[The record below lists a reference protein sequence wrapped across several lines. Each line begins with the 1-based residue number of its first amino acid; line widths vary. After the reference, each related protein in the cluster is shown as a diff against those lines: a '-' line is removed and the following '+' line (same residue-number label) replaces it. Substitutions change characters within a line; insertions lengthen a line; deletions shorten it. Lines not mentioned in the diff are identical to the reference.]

1 VASELFIGLMSGTS
15 LDGVDAVILERASE
29 QVLIRHTGFEPYPSE
44 LRDILLALQH
54 PAQDE
59 LHQTALV
66 SNQLA
71 RLYAKAVNQ
80 VLVSSGIAPQQ
91 ITAIGCHGQTIRH
104 RPEAGYTLQIGNA
117 ALLAELTGITVV
129 SDFRSRDIAAG
140 GQGAPLVPA
149 FHQAVFGATGL
160 NRVILNIGGIANIT
174 VLPGTG
180 PVTGFDTGPGN
191 LLMDAWATKHLG
203 KRYDGNGDWAASGT
217 VIESLLQSCLD
228 EPFFDLPPPKS
239 TGRDL
244 FNLVWLASKITD
256 RMTPADVQRT
266 LLELTTVS
274 IADAIL
280 KHCDEVDEVYVCGG
294 GAHNAALLNG
304 LRGKLPH
311 ASILLTDTLGISAD
325 WVEAAAFGWLAS
337 QALHRAPGNLP
348 EVTGAKGERI
358 LGAVYAS

>member
-304 LRGKLPH
+304 LLGKLPH